1 METSS
6 SRQGYA
12 IRNQSGIFFLTFK
25 VVFWMDVFT
34 RQSYRDMVIE
44 SFIYCRNNK
53 ELKVHAY
60 VIMSNHVHC
69 ILSSGREDL
78 SGAIR
83 DLKRHTSKK
92 ITDHILTNQE
102 SRRFWMWHQMKFAAS
117 RHARNDVYQLWTHDN
132 HPVELNSNYLI
143 DQKLNYIH
151 QNPVRAGIVANAED
165 YIYSSATNY
174 CGGKG
179 LMEIDILD

>member
-1 METSS
+1 METNS

-12 IRNQSGIFFLTFK
+12 IRNQLGTFFLTFQ

-34 RQSYRDMVIE
+34 RQSYRDLVID

-53 ELKVHAY
+53 DLKVHAY

-69 ILSSGREDL
+69 ILSSGRGDL

-92 ITDHILTNQE
+92 ITEVIIANEE
-102 SRRFWMWHQMKFAAS
+102 SRKIWMWHQMKFAAS
-117 RHARNDVYQLWTHDN
+117 RHSRNEVYQLWTHDN
-132 HPVELNSNYLI
+132 HPLELTENYLI
-143 DQKLNYIH
+143 DQRLNYIH
-151 QNPVRAGIVANAED
+151 ENPVRAVIVAKAED
-165 YIYSSATNY
+165 YIYSSAANY
-174 CGGKG
+174 CGEKG